1 MSAMGTT
8 PTTGPASGRPRDPG
22 LEARV
27 LDAAFSVY
35 ARRGWAGF
43 TSEEVA
49 RQAGVGK
56 SSLYLRWPTKLA
68 VLLDSIRLRER
79 DNVVADTG
87 DLRHDLLAFARQTF
101 DRLNGEDGAVTLR
114 LVVESRFYD
123 DLRDGLSSAAHIEQI
138 HAIRAIVRRAI
149 QRGDLPAG
157 ASVTLISD
165 MVAGSVL
172 NHALVTPPHLRG
184 AMEARSE
191 QFFEQLVDIVL
202 AGVDRVCAP
211 SPPDQAVGP
220 EITNR
225 G

>member
-27 LDAAFSVY
+27 LGAAFSVY

-43 TSEEVA
+43 TLEEVA
-49 RQAGVGK
+49 HRAAVGK

-68 VLLDSIRLRER
+68 LLLDSIRFRER
-79 DNVVADTG
+79 DNVVSDTG
-87 DLRHDLLAFARQTF
+87 NLRHDLLAFARQTF
-101 DRLNGEDGAVTLR
+101 RQLNGEDGAVTLR

-123 DLRDGLSSAAHIEQI
+123 DLRDGLSSAAHVEQL
-138 HAIRAIVRRAI
+138 HAVRAIVRRAI
-149 QRGDLPAG
+149 ERGDLPAG

-172 NHALVTPPHLRG
+172 NHTLVTPPQLRG

>member
-114 LVVESRFYD
+114 LIVESRFYD

-138 HAIRAIVRRAI
+138 HAIRAIVRRD
-149 QRGDLPAG
+149 QTRRPR
-157 ASVTLISD
+157 ISKGWLS
-165 MVAGSVL
+165 A
-172 NHALVTPPHLRG
+172 RG
-184 AMEARSE
+184 AHRSE
-191 QFFEQLVDIVL
+191 DVMCGAPRQRSGHPRGRQLRL
-202 AGVDRVCAP
+202 
-211 SPPDQAVGP
+211 SGP
-220 EITNR
+220 Y
-225 G
+225 

>member
-1 MSAMGTT
+1 MRGACSGRDATMSAMGTT

-123 DLRDGLSSAAHIEQI
+123 DLRDGLSSAAHVEQL
-138 HAIRAIVRRAI
+138 HAVRAIVRRAI
-149 QRGDLPAG
+149 ERGDLPAG

-165 MVAGSVL
+165 MIAGSVL
-172 NHALVTPPHLRG
+172 NHTLVTPPHLRD
-184 AMEARSE
+184 AMEAKSG
-191 QFFEQLVDIVL
+191 QFFEQLVDVVL
-202 AGVDRVCAP
+202 AGVERACALP
-211 SPPDQAVGP
+211 PPD
-220 EITNR
+220 
-225 G
+225 

>member
-22 LEARV
+22 LDARV

-114 LVVESRFYD
+114 LIVESRFYD

-149 QRGDLPAG
+149 KRGDLGFQRAG
-157 ASVTLISD
+157 CLH
-165 MVAGSVL
+165 VARTEAKMLCAVLRGSEAATPEAVNCGYRPVL
-172 NHALVTPPHLRG
+172 N
-184 AMEARSE
+184 
-191 QFFEQLVDIVL
+191 
-202 AGVDRVCAP
+202 
-211 SPPDQAVGP
+211 QADHTR
-220 EITNR
+220 IA
-225 G
+225 

>member
-22 LEARV
+22 LDARV

-149 QRGDLPAG
+149 QRGDHIA
-157 ASVTLISD
+157 D
-165 MVAGSVL
+165 QRHRCAGSVL

-191 QFFEQLVDIVL
+191 QFFEQLVDVVL